1 MDNLVSKSTQWR
13 ETEKKL
19 IQKKLITSNEMKE
32 WRSPL
37 KHTYEKILD
46 LHERNW
52 NGIWFRIVRNFFWSA
67 IAGKFDVVVGNPPWV
82 RWSKLPEL
90 YRERIKPTC
99 DHYGIFSKTKFH
111 GGNELDISG
120 MITYTVADKWLKDE
134 DGILAFVITQTHFQ
148 SPSSAGFRSFYIGNN
163 QIIQPVGIDDLKALK
178 PFPDAANKTAIFIAK
193 KCKGNTI
200 KYPIPYAIWEAAK
213 GNKKQSLLTS
223 QNKKLLI
230 QLTLIS
236 VRQPLLR
243 EVIHHGLLHRKV
255 VLKHLKDHWCKHLG

>member
-1 MDNLVSKSTQWR
+1 MIVSYKIGSEVADLEILLPSELAFDRSRLDSVFLLMDNLVSKSTQWR

-163 QIIQPVGIDDLKALK
+163 QIIQPVGIDDLKSFK
-178 PFPDAANKTAIFIAK
+178 AI
-193 KCKGNTI
+193 
-200 KYPIPYAIWEAAK
+200 
-213 GNKKQSLLTS
+213 S
-223 QNKKLLI
+223 
-230 QLTLIS
+230 
-236 VRQPLLR
+236 
-243 EVIHHGLLHRKV
+243 
-255 VLKHLKDHWCKHLG
+255 

>member
-1 MDNLVSKSTQWR
+1 MCPVKYSH
-13 ETEKKL
+13 
-19 IQKKLITSNEMKE
+19 I
-32 WRSPL
+32 
-37 KHTYEKILD
+37 
-46 LHERNW
+46 
-52 NGIWFRIVRNFFWSA
+52 
-67 IAGKFDVVVGNPPWV
+67 NPPWV

-213 GNKKQSLLTS
+213 GNKKAIPAHLTKQEALDSVDIDKCEATPVTGGDSPWAITPKGGFKAFKRSLVQALGLTAE
-223 QNKKLLI
+223 K
-230 QLTLIS
+230 
-236 VRQPLLR
+236 
-243 EVIHHGLLHRKV
+243 E
-255 VLKHLKDHWCKHLG
+255 

>member
-1 MDNLVSKSTQWR
+1 MPSELAFDRSRLDSVFLLMDNLVSKSTQWR

-193 KCKGNTI
+193 N
-200 KYPIPYAIWEAAK
+200 AK
-213 GNKKQSLLTS
+213 VTQ
-223 QNKKLLI
+223 
-230 QLTLIS
+230 
-236 VRQPLLR
+236 
-243 EVIHHGLLHRKV
+243 
-255 VLKHLKDHWCKHLG
+255 